1 MDPSVESAHTGGP
14 GSEGSASPP
23 IRADPDP
30 KDPPVRPYGRTRI
43 RRIRQSARMGGPDP
57 GRDPPSMVWARPY
70 GRIRTR
76 RAPPALRVPES
87 THTGGPDPKDPPV
100 HTYGRGVG

>member
-43 RRIRQSARMGGPDP
+43 RRIRQSA
-57 GRDPPSMVWARPY
+57 
-70 GRIRTR
+70 
-76 RAPPALRVPES
+76 
-87 THTGGPDPKDPPV
+87 HTGGPDQKDPGPPV
-100 HTYGRGVG
+100 RADRIPGGILPGRTLALPSYGRRHSLRPGSPVGYHSGP